1 MVVTGVAVMLG
12 IGWYLWTK
20 DRQKRI
26 TFQERPAVEQKI
38 TEGSRKMEKWKFG
51 VMADIHNDTKNLE
64 EALRLAKSEGV
75 MFVILTGDLT
85 VLGKRAE
92 LAEVK
97 GILEASG
104 VEYRAV
110 PGNHDWW
117 WSRKFK
123 DNLWREFFGENY
135 YIWRING
142 IKFLM
147 IDNGDW
153 QGIGEKQMAWLREE
167 AGECRVVK
175 CVAVAHMPLNHAFSE
190 HIMGEESTPAAREAS
205 EILRIFRENNIK
217 DLLAGHLHYS
227 GSYEEGGVRT
237 YLAGAITGER
247 NTQTAR
253 FVLVEILGESI
264 ETRVVELEGER

>member
-1 MVVTGVAVMLG
+1 MVLGLVGV
-12 IGWYLWTK
+12 GWYLWTK
-20 DRQKRI
+20 DRQKNEAFR
-26 TFQERPAVEQKI
+26 EEPVAEQK
-38 TEGSRKMEKWKFG
+38 TAEESREKGKWKFG

-64 EALRLAKSEGV
+64 KALELAKNEEV
-75 MFVILTGDLT
+75 KFVILAGDLT
-85 VLGKRAE
+85 NLGKREE
-92 LAEVK
+92 LAAIKAV
-97 GILEASG
+97 LEKSEIP
-104 VEYRAV
+104 VRVV

-123 DNLWREFFGENY
+123 DNLWREFFGEDY
-135 YIWRING
+135 YIWRTNG

-147 IDNGDW
+147 IDNGNW
-153 QGIGEKQMAWLREE
+153 QGIGEEQMAWLKKE

-190 HIMGEESTPAAREAS
+190 HIMGEESTPAAKEAS

-247 NTQTAR
+247 NTQTSR
-253 FVLVEILGESI
+253 MSLVEVSGENI
-264 ETRVVELEGER
+264 EVRVVELEEKE